1 MSDLLSPSMP
11 QEMAPLLGNEDFLW
25 AGKPKEGLMFRKSD
39 WLAIPV
45 SLVFLGMALRPY
57 WDARGRTMNPV
68 EMAALAIFATLGIY
82 LLVGRFFVDAYVRR
96 DMVYGLTSHRAL
108 IIGGFFSRK
117 VLSIDLRT
125 LQQMA
130 LTQRRD
136 GLGTITFGP
145 DGGLNSL
152 LAGGFWIGGVWIDLM
167 GWLRQK
173 PQDGRPG
180 HFDRDEDPPPPEP
193 ARFEAVPD
201 AAMVMAKIQQAQ
213 AALAAPPEAPN
224 VSSPGITPAWH
235 LPR

>member
-1 MSDLLSPSMP
+1 MPDIVTPSMP
-11 QEMAPLLGNEDFLW
+11 QEMAPLLGNEEFLW

-45 SLVFLGMALRPY
+45 SLVLLGAALKPY
-57 WDARGRTMNPV
+57 WDARSRTMHPT
-68 EMAALAIFATLGIY
+68 EMIGLAIFVVLGVY
-82 LLVGRFFVDAYVRR
+82 LLIGRFFIDAYVRR

-108 IIGGFFSRK
+108 IIGGLFGRQ

-125 LQQMA
+125 LQQTA
-130 LTQRRD
+130 LTQRRN

-167 GWLRQK
+167 GWFRQK
-173 PQDGRPG
+173 PQDDRCG
-180 HFDRDEDPPPPEP
+180 HFDRDDDRPPPQP
-193 ARFEAVPD
+193 ACFEAIAD

-213 AALAAPPEAPN
+213 AAFAAPPAVANP
-224 VSSPGITPAWH
+224 SSPGITPAWQP
-235 LPR
+235 PR

>member
-11 QEMAPLLGNEDFLW
+11 QEMAPLLGNEEFLW

-45 SLVFLGMALRPY
+45 SLVLLGTALKPY
-57 WDARGRTMNPV
+57 WDARGRTMHPV
-68 EMAALAIFATLGIY
+68 EMAGLAIFVVLGVY
-82 LLVGRFFVDAYVRR
+82 LLIGRFFIDAYIRR

-108 IIGGFFSRK
+108 IIGGLFGRK

-145 DGGLNSL
+145 TGGLNTL
-152 LAGGFWIGGVWIDLM
+152 LAGGFWIGGVWIHLM
-167 GWLRQK
+167 NWRQK
-173 PQDGRPG
+173 PQDDRPG
-180 HFDRDEDPPPPEP
+180 HFGRDEDPPPPEP
-193 ARFEAVPD
+193 ARFEAIPD

-213 AALAAPPEAPN
+213 AALAAPPAVPN
-224 VSSPGITPAWH
+224 ASSQGITPAWQS
-235 LPR
+235 PR